1 MHVCLC
7 IKSNILSAWLFG
19 TNCYLLGKRRRK
31 LKVLFYLHLFLPLC
45 SSFLYTVPRFWP
57 ILFSFSLQNYLEHFL
72 KGKSTSHEFPVFVCL
87 RKSLFLL
94 QFWRVTSQG
103 TEFLICGVFSLSIL
117 NTSLHSWGVGSN
129 SYLCSS
135 IDNVLFPT
143 LASFMVFFFISAF
156 MQFEN
161 EMLRCNFGGH
171 LSCLVFCEVPGP
183 AIWCL
188 ALTGGNCFRCFS
200 CLSLSPAG
208 SPDYAWA
215 SPL

>member
-87 RKSLFLL
+87 RKSLFVLH
-94 QFWRVTSQG
+94 FWNIISPG
-103 TEFLICGVFSLSIL
+103 TGWWLFSLNTLNISLCILLACMVSEEKFDVIFIFVPLYWKCHPSIP
-117 NTSLHSWGVGSN
+117 SFFS
-129 SYLCSS
+129 
-135 IDNVLFPT
+135 DFLF
-143 LASFMVFFFISAF
+143 L
-156 MQFEN
+156 
-161 EMLRCNFGGH
+161 
-171 LSCLVFCEVPGP
+171 
-183 AIWCL
+183 
-188 ALTGGNCFRCFS
+188 
-200 CLSLSPAG
+200 
-208 SPDYAWA
+208 YAWFSIVWIRSA
-215 SPL
+215 YK